1 MDIECKL
8 KRDGGTKVP
17 LGGNTYHF
25 TPRSDGA
32 HVADVT
38 NDDHIDRFL
47 GIPEGYRVYRGNAE
61 PLVTEL
67 KSTNGDVLKVKI
79 GDAGEVKGFD
89 IQHEPEPE
97 HIGLKTSTQ
106 HPETLTISGANYKLE
121 EITAKAAEGIDPA
134 AWNALSDDDRADQI
148 DKVLDDM
155 ASAVKGAPVQEPAP
169 EENKVIL
176 ATANMAL
183 SDQYFVKFGKK
194 PHHKWNQEKLAEELA
209 KPVNP
214 A

>member
-8 KRDGGTKVP
+8 KRDGGSKVP
-17 LGGNTYHF
+17 LGGITYHF

-32 HVADVT
+32 HVADVK
-38 NDDHIDRFL
+38 NDDHVDRFL
-47 GIPEGYRVYRGNAE
+47 SIPEAYRVYRGNAE

-67 KSTNGDVLKVKI
+67 KSTSGDVLKVKI
-79 GDAGEVKGFD
+79 GDSGEVKGFD
-89 IQHEPEPE
+89 IQHDPEPA
-97 HIGLKTSTQ
+97 HVGLKTSEQ
-106 HPETLTISGANYKLE
+106 HPKTLTIGGANYSLE

-134 AWNALSDDDRADQI
+134 AWNSLSDDDRADQI

-155 ASAVKGAPVQEPAP
+155 ASAAKGAPVQEPAP
-169 EENKVIL
+169 ESNHVVL

-194 PHHKWNQEKLAEELA
+194 PHHKWSQEKLAEELA
-209 KPVNP
+209 KDVVKD
-214 A
+214 